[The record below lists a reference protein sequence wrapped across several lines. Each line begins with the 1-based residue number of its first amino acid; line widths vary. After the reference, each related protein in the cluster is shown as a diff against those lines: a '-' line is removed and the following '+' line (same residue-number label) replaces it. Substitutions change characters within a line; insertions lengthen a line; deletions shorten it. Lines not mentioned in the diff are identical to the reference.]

1 MNINFKYPFPALL
14 GMLLVVSFFV
24 SCEEELTTVGA
35 GVVSSEPFTTGKAV
49 FDVFAFNKNVEAVPT
64 NTLTLYQL
72 GTFNDNVYGKTE
84 ARITTQMLLPRT
96 NPTFG
101 VLTPTAEENAA
112 NDNNE
117 TTLPENETVKEVI
130 LFIPYLTGAAAT
142 DRDNDGVPD
151 GLDAE
156 PENPNNDTDGD
167 GVSNIDEVRAGTDPQ
182 DPNSVDANRDG
193 INDTDS
199 VAILANNFARRIPLD
214 SVYFNN
220 KVYDEFKDES
230 IVFDLKVERSTF
242 FLRELDPN
250 AGFQEAQTYYSS
262 QQFSPAFVSD
272 VLFQGTYEF
281 SDREIL
287 IPREDDPETVDVDES
302 LLFTKREPGIRVALD
317 NDFFQENILDREGG
331 SEMLS
336 EANFTEFIRGIH
348 FSLEAQAGAD
358 LMMLLDLTRANI
370 TMTYTYERYNA
381 NNVDNEF
388 KDILEL
394 DFTFPLLVRSP
405 QGSRGIT
412 VNTLINENYPPE
424 VATRL
429 DNGENA
435 SRVFIKGGAGTT
447 AQINLFEP
455 QDGGMDIINQI
466 KANNWV
472 INEANLVFYVDQ
484 ERLNGQVIEPPRLYL
499 YNLDNNLP
507 LYNPQ
512 LEQVPTG
519 GRFGSFYDG
528 TIQRGADGRGQ
539 KYTVRITDHINN
551 IVIRDS
557 ANAPIGLT
565 LTSNLQDTRVGRAL
579 LTEGEKNLPISATTV
594 PFGTVLY
601 GPNIL
606 ESDPNHD
613 KRVKL
618 EIFYTEID

>member
-1 MNINFKYPFPALL
+1 MNLNFKYPFPALL
-14 GMLLVVSFFV
+14 GMLLVLSFFV

-35 GVVSSEPFTTGKAV
+35 GVVDSEPFVTGKAV

-72 GTFNDNVYGKTE
+72 GTFNDNVYGRTE

-101 VLTPTAEENAA
+101 VLTQTAEENAA
-112 NDNNE
+112 NDNDG

-130 LFIPYLTGAAAT
+130 LFIPYLTGATAT
-142 DRDNDGVPD
+142 DRDSDGVPN

-167 GVSNIDEVRAGTDPQ
+167 GVSNIDEVRAGTNPQ
-182 DPNSVDANRDG
+182 DPNSVDTNRDG

-199 VAILANNFARRIPLD
+199 VAILPNNFARRIPLD

-220 KVYDEFKDES
+220 KVYNEFKDES

-272 VLFQGTYEF
+272 VLFQGAYEF

-287 IPREDDPETVDVDES
+287 LPREDDPETVDVDES

-317 NDFFQENILDREGG
+317 HDFFQEYILDKEGS
-331 SEMLS
+331 SELLS

-358 LMMLLDLTRANI
+358 FMMLLDLTRANI

-381 NNVDNEF
+381 DNADNEF

-394 DFTFPLLVRSP
+394 DVTFPLLVRSP

-412 VNTLINENYPPE
+412 VNTLINENYPIE
-424 VATRL
+424 VATML

-472 INEANLVFYVDQ
+472 VNEANLVFYVDQ
-484 ERLNGQVIEPPRLYL
+484 ERLGGQVIEPPRLYL

-512 LEQVPTG
+512 IEQLPG
-519 GRFGSFYDG
+519 GLFGSFYDG
-528 TIQRGADGRGQ
+528 TIQRASDGRGQ

-551 IVIRDS
+551 LVVRDS
-557 ANAPIGLT
+557 ANAPLGLT
-565 LTSNLQDTRVGRAL
+565 LTSNLQDTRVGKAL

-606 ESDPNHD
+606 ESEPNHD
-613 KRVKL
+613 KRLKL